1 MTTTTMATPPALPKA
16 AMAPPRS
23 LATAVLGLVGSME
36 LSVYLLLYLGLLTF
50 LGTIAQLEL
59 SAYDAQKEYF
69 ESWSAPLFRG
79 YWIRIPGGLP
89 TMIAL
94 FCNLLIGGVIR
105 IRWQKRTI
113 GILITHFGMLLLL
126 LAGWVKHAWSISG
139 SLALFEGQQG
149 TTFVSFHEWEVAL
162 VRQDGDKV
170 FERMVPAE
178 AFAAAALRGLARI
191 DDPALPFAVDLH
203 HWLENCEPAAKGP
216 MVTTDMPVVDGV
228 YLRAVD
234 VDLLRRERNFAGCYA
249 RVTERGGATHEG
261 VLFGWENRPE
271 VVNDSPFTF
280 TVAGQRYG
288 LMLRRK
294 TWDLPF
300 SVRLDKFMKRDHPGT
315 VTPMDFSSEV
325 TVFAGDQTWPV
336 RIFMNNPL
344 RRDGHVLYQTSYG
357 MARDGRMYSA
367 LEVAQNPSDKWP
379 EYACYVIAVGLVWHF
394 GRKLLGY
401 VKSQQQ
407 GAHA

>member
-1 MTTTTMATPPALPKA
+1 MTTTTIAEPRSSPETAV
-16 AMAPPRS
+16 APPRRLVAAP
-23 LATAVLGLVGSME
+23 LAFVGSME
-36 LSVYLLLYLGLLTF
+36 LSVFLLLYLGLLTF

-69 ESWSAPLFRG
+69 ESWTAPLFRG
-79 YWIRIPGGLP
+79 YPIRIPGGLP

-94 FCNLLIGGVIR
+94 FVNLLIGGVFR
-105 IRWQKRTI
+105 IRWQKRTV

-162 VRQDGDKV
+162 VRQQGDRV
-170 FERMVPAE
+170 LERTVPAE
-178 AFAAAALRGLARI
+178 AFAAAATRGFVRI
-191 DDPALPFAVDLH
+191 DDPALPFAVELH
-203 HWLENCEPAAKGP
+203 HWLENCEPSGKGP
-216 MVTTDMPVVDGV
+216 MVTTDMPVVDNAF
-228 YLRAVD
+228 LSPRE
-234 VDLLRRERNFAGCYA
+234 VDLLWRGRNFAGCYA
-249 RVTERGGATHEG
+249 RVTERGGATHDG
-261 VLFGWENRPE
+261 ILFGWESRPE
-271 VVNDSPFTF
+271 VVNDAPFTF
-280 TVAGQRYG
+280 TVGGQRYG

-300 SVRLDKFMKRDHPGT
+300 TVRLDKFAKRDHPGT

-325 TVFAGDQTWPV
+325 TVLAGEQTLPV

-344 RRDGHVLYQTSYG
+344 RREGHVLYQTSYG

-379 EYACYVIAVGLVWHF
+379 EYACYVIALGLVWHF

-401 VKSQQQ
+401 VRSQQ